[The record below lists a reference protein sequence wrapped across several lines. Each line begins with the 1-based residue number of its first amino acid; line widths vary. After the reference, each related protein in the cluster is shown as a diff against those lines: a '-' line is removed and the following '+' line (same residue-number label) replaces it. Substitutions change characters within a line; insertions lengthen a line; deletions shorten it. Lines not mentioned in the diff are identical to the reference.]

1 MTRILAAATLVLFS
15 AGASAFNWPWS
26 DTPVERL
33 AYCKGFVVGGLASN
47 QSADTDRTDL
57 WLAWSYLI
65 RSGAVDH
72 SSDIAGYDSGR
83 AQFPEGLDAV
93 SVAQL
98 IEDAKG
104 ECGLDRRGRQ
114 VTGW

>member
-1 MTRILAAATLVLFS
+1 MIRTIAMATLMLISGSV
-15 AGASAFNWPWS
+15 SAFNWPWS
-26 DTPVERL
+26 DTPEDRL

-47 QSADTDRTDL
+47 QSTEVQRTDL

-72 SSDIAGYDSGR
+72 SADVAGYEAGR
-83 AQFPEGLDAV
+83 AQFPEGLDAASV
-93 SVAQL
+93 SAL
-98 IEDAKG
+98 IGDAEG
-104 ECGLDRRGRQ
+104 ECGLNRSGRQ